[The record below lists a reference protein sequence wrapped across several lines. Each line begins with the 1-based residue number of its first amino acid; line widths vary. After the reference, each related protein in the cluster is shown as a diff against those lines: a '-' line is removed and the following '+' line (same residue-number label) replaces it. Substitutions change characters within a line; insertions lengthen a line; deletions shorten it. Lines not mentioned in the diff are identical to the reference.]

1 MQTSETNPVTP
12 DDVATPSAH
21 RLIAV
26 IRQLAEFDVAR
37 STEEDQLAVQEAVAL
52 TSPEHQRALLIA
64 LLLERVRAE
73 Q

>member
-1 MQTSETNPVTP
+1 MQTSETNPVAP
-12 DDVATPSAH
+12 ADPAPSAQ

-26 IRQLAEFDVAR
+26 IRQLAEFDVVQ